1 MSDVL
6 SGEVRYARVAFS
18 RSEEGRRMPN
28 RSREVER
35 FMERLDHPLKEEIGR
50 LREAILNSNDRITE
64 HIKWKAPSFRYA
76 GEDRVTFRLHPAERA
91 QLVFHRGAKVKSDA
105 AEFAFEDDTGL
116 LQWVAQD
123 RAVVALR
130 DAEARQGDV
139 VEVVNRWVV
148 S

>member
-1 MSDVL
+1 
-6 SGEVRYARVAFS
+6 
-18 RSEEGRRMPN
+18 MPN

-35 FMERLDHPLKEEIGR
+35 FMEGLDHPLKEEIGR
-50 LREAILNSNDRITE
+50 LREAILDSNGRITE

-91 QLVFHRGAKVKSDA
+91 QLVFHRGAKVKDDA
-105 AEFAFEDDTGL
+105 AEFAFEDVTGL

-123 RAVVALR
+123 RAVVALQ
-130 DAEARQGDV
+130 DAGARQGDV
-139 VEVVNRWVV
+139 VGVVNRWVV